1 MLAKKNSISLTA
13 MAGNSVDNNGN
24 ELSSNETSGQGLK
37 SLDNNGIIVNDNA
50 LAANDF
56 GSNAAGSTGPT
67 LSIGTTPGVAAITTA
82 AAAATGGIGFMQDPG
97 PSPGIGGEVE
107 ECIRTRK
114 LWWESQTIRRF
125 FRICALLSL
134 VSVSMNTPYTF
145 SQMSSLIYITFI
157 IDIFVTLA
165 FTIELISKVKI
176 RGTHTY
182 FHDRWSQFD
191 IFMLFCLI
199 TSLILHSFEITG
211 KSKKIEFIVYYFK
224 FNNYLNK

>member
-1 MLAKKNSISLTA
+1 MLARNNSIGQTA
-13 MAGNSVDNNGN
+13 MAGNSVDNDN
-24 ELSSNETSGQGLK
+24 ELSSNETTGQEFKTLDISGN
-37 SLDNNGIIVNDNA
+37 DNDNA
-50 LAANDF
+50 LANDY
-56 GSNAAGSTGPT
+56 GSSTGGTGGAGPG
-67 LSIGTTPGVAAITTA
+67 LSITTTPGVAAVTTA
-82 AAAATGGIGFMQDPG
+82 AAAATGGIGLMQDPG

-145 SQMSSLIYITFI
+145 SQMSSLIYITFV

-176 RGTHTY
+176 RGSHTY

-211 KSKKIEFIVYYFK
+211 M
-224 FNNYLNK
+224 FNVESNHFPLVANF